1 MKLHDKLKKNPEV
14 KRLFTAIDVDN
25 DGQIVKNDILKHM
38 TDCGLQRKDVRVAEV
53 FETLSHYESSQTIT
67 FDDFVDI
74 VGCHLAIVKKALE
87 GSFII
92 RDFNVMSDTVA
103 DIFERVKSVKSGKVA
118 DYIPQLAKL
127 DPAKFA
133 VAICTVDGQ
142 QCFFGDYK
150 DYYCL
155 QSMCKPILYCLAL
168 EENGEE
174 FVHRHIGREPSGEGF
189 SELKLNK
196 KGLPHNPMIN
206 AGAIM
211 DCALIKSKMDASE
224 RFEYVMEQVKRL
236 SGNNVVG
243 FDNAVYL
250 SEREHADRNF
260 ALGYFMKE
268 HCAFPHNTNL
278 LETLE
283 FYFQCCSIELNTSG
297 MAALAATL
305 ANGGNCPITNADILK
320 PDTVKN
326 CLSLMYSCGMYDY
339 SGEWAFT
346 MGIPAKSG
354 VSGGIMAVVPGV
366 LGMCVWSPPL
376 DELGNSARGIE
387 FYHEF
392 IDEYNFHNYDSLL
405 TERKKTDPRYRKD
418 GIKRNTIFALLSAAS
433 EGDLHEVVRIVAS
446 GVKVVGCDYDGRTPL
461 HLAASNGCDD
471 VLRYLL
477 SKKVNP
483 CPKDR
488 WGGTP
493 LDDAEREG
501 HESSKKILQSYIKKY
516 KKPKAKK

>member
-1 MKLHDKLKKNPEV
+1 MKPHDKLKKNPEV
-14 KRLFTAIDVDN
+14 RRLFDAIDVDN
-25 DGQIVKNDILKHM
+25 DGAIVKHDLLDRLHSS
-38 TDCGLQRKDVRVAEV
+38 GLQPNDTRVSKVFSALSAYENSQPISYDEFIDV
-53 FETLSHYESSQTIT
+53 
-67 FDDFVDI
+67 
-74 VGCHLAIVKKALE
+74 VGCNLAIVKKALD

-92 RDFNVMSDTVA
+92 RDFDIMSDTIEA
-103 DIFERVKSVKSGKVA
+103 IFQRVGTVTSGKVA

-127 DPAKFA
+127 DPSKFA
-133 VAICTVDGQ
+133 VSICTVDGQ
-142 QCFFGDYK
+142 QCSFGDASK
-150 DYYCL
+150 YYCL

-174 FVHRHIGREPSGEGF
+174 CVHKHIGREPSGEGF
-189 SELKLNK
+189 SEIKVNK

-211 DCALIKSKMDASE
+211 DCALIKPKKETAE
-224 RFEYVMEQVKRL
+224 RFEYVMKQVKML
-236 SGNNVVG
+236 AGNNHVG

-268 HCAFPHNTNL
+268 HDAFPKGSDL
-278 LETLE
+278 VKTLE
-283 FYFQCCSIELNTSG
+283 FYFQCCSIKLTTSDN
-297 MAALAATL
+297 AILAATL
-305 ANGGNCPITNADILK
+305 ANGGNCPITNVNVLQ
-320 PDTVKN
+320 PNTVKN

-366 LGMCVWSPPL
+366 LGICVWSPPL
-376 DELGNSARGIE
+376 DELGNSSRGIE
-387 FYHEF
+387 FYKEF
-392 IDEYNFHNYDSLL
+392 INTYNFHNYDSLL
-405 TERKKTDPRYRKD
+405 TERNKTDPRYRKD

-433 EGDLHEVVRIVAS
+433 EDDLHEVIRIAAS
-446 GVKVVGCDYDGRTPL
+446 GVDVGECDYDGRTAL

-477 SKKVNP
+477 DKKIDP
-483 CPKDR
+483 SPKDR

-493 LDDAEREG
+493 IDDAEREG
-501 HESSKKILQSYIKKY
+501 RESSKKILQQYINKHKKN
-516 KKPKAKK
+516 KSK

>member
-1 MKLHDKLKKNPEV
+1 MKPHDKLKKNPEV
-14 KRLFTAIDVDN
+14 RRLFDAIDVDD
-25 DGQIVKNDILKHM
+25 DGKIVKNDILIRLQQ
-38 TDCGLQRKDVRVAEV
+38 CGLQSKDTRVTKV
-53 FETLSHYESSQTIT
+53 FDALSDYESSQPIT
-67 FDDFVDI
+67 YDDFVGI
-74 VGCHLAIVKKALE
+74 VGCNLAIVKKALE

-92 RDFNVMSDTVA
+92 RDFNLMSDTVA

-127 DPAKFA
+127 NPEKFA
-133 VAICTVDGQ
+133 VAICTADGQ

-150 DYYCL
+150 TNYCL

-174 FVHRHIGREPSGEGF
+174 LVHKHIGREPSGEGF

-211 DCALIKSKMDASE
+211 DCALIKSKQDSAE
-224 RFEYVMEQVKRL
+224 RFTYVMDQIKLL
-236 SGNNVVG
+236 SGNSKVG
-243 FDNAVYL
+243 FDNAVYM
-250 SEREHADRNF
+250 SERENADRNY
-260 ALGYFMKE
+260 ALGYFMNE
-268 HCAFPHNTNL
+268 HGAFPKNTDL
-278 LETLE
+278 QKTLE
-283 FYFQCCSIELNTSG
+283 FYFQCCSIELNTSSI
-297 MAALAATL
+297 AVLAATL
-305 ANGGNCPITNADILK
+305 ANGGNCPMTNVNVLQ
-320 PDTVKN
+320 PSTVKN

-366 LGMCVWSPPL
+366 LGICVWSPPL
-376 DELGNSARGIE
+376 DDLGNSARGIE
-387 FYHEF
+387 FYREF
-392 IDEYNFHNYDSLL
+392 IHTYNFHNYDSLL

-418 GIKRNTIFALLSAAS
+418 GIKRNTIFALLAAAS
-433 EGDLHEVVRIVAS
+433 EDDLHEVIRIVAS
-446 GVKVVGCDYDGRTPL
+446 GVDIDDCDYDGRTPL

-471 VLRYLL
+471 VLRYLVD
-477 SKKVNP
+477 KKVNP

-488 WGGTP
+488 WGNTP
-493 LDDAEREG
+493 FDDAEREG
-501 HESSKKILQSYIKKY
+501 HESSKKILQKHLD
-516 KKPKAKK
+516 KAKKH